1 MTSPEDVKAAQ
12 ENTETLKQ
20 YELTRELALSM
31 GSTPAV
37 EQVISK
43 GLSYPHEAL
52 DAVLLLGN
60 VKKPLIHRTK
70 GAEKPCSNYQQSN
83 RKLLNEFSQN
93 ICRLMR
99 WEGLSAKYTTLV
111 SPEERD
117 VSLLVWCRE
126 VIVKATTMTYFDEAL
141 LQIEPNLPE
150 VFSDFEEES
159 IKFLATS
166 PLDPHNF
173 KSAAK
178 WKGIRV
184 FKAYFNLPK
193 AQRLREAQY
202 VCDLET
208 EYRSLGFNEEDLA
221 TMMWVAYWM

>member
-1 MTSPEDVKAAQ
+1 MG
-12 ENTETLKQ
+12 
-20 YELTRELALSM
+20 LTP
-31 GSTPAV
+31 TV
-37 EQVISK
+37 ERRISK
-43 GLSYPHEAL
+43 GLSYPYEAL

-60 VKKPLIHRTK
+60 VKNPLIQRTQ
-70 GAEKPCSNYQQSN
+70 GSEKPCSNYQLSS

-93 ICRLMR
+93 ISRLMQ

-111 SPEERD
+111 SPEEKD
-117 VSLLVWCRE
+117 VSLLIWCRE
-126 VIVKATTMTYFDEAL
+126 VTVKAATMTYFDEAL
-141 LQIEPNLPE
+141 LQIEPNLSE

-166 PLDPHNF
+166 PLDPLEF
-173 KSAAK
+173 VSAAK

-184 FKAYFNLPK
+184 FKAYFSLPK
-193 AQRLREAQY
+193 AQRLREARF